1 MGGLESR
8 SAPVLRPEKKNVE
21 LINLIYSLHFFDI
34 QHANANNMTKVFPF
48 YPMDITEI
56 LKLNKNVLK
65 QEKDIQDHFFKK
77 KNELMYRRQGTSL
90 RIKQG

>member
-1 MGGLESR
+1 
-8 SAPVLRPEKKNVE
+8 
-21 LINLIYSLHFFDI
+21 
-34 QHANANNMTKVFPF
+34 MTKTIS
-48 YPMDITEI
+48 MDITEI